1 MFEAVTRLA
10 VLFIQLCDSGC
21 IKYLS
26 WQSKFSCNLENGA
39 DAFREAI
46 KSVEKECTRLEND
59 LKEWKSELDRK
70 RTQFPFLNYYTVR
83 QLLMLQKN
91 LKDVI
96 LKEDL
101 KALRNLPAQV
111 FSLLDEVYPGIDQET
126 FRTIL
131 LKSSHRR
138 RYGEDSSQDTSWMRV
153 AKSDDKFMEA
163 SIDEIGKFIAELEEE
178 GHDEDV
184 AKAATMRCGLQDS
197 SVASV
202 WAYQHCGNKEEIAE
216 LANQLNG
223 VLERKQ
229 EKGSQYEILMLLFHF
244 EI

>member
-1 MFEAVTRLA
+1 MFEAVTRVA

-26 WQSKFSCNLENGA
+26 WDLKFTCNLDDGV
-39 DAFREAI
+39 DAFRETIEA
-46 KSVEKECTRLEND
+46 VEKECTRLETD
-59 LKEWKSELDRK
+59 LEEWKFELDRK

-83 QLLMLQKN
+83 QLLMLQTN
-91 LKDVI
+91 LKYVI

-101 KALRNLPAQV
+101 KALRDLPAQV

-138 RYGEDSSQDTSWMRV
+138 RYGEKSSQGSLWKRV
-153 AKSDDKFMEA
+153 ARSDDKFMEA
-163 SIDEIGKFIAELEEE
+163 SKDEIEKFIAELEEE
-178 GHDEDV
+178 CHDEDV
-184 AKAATMRCGLQDS
+184 AKAATMHCGLKDR

-202 WAYQHCGNKEEIAE
+202 WAMEHCDNEEEITE
-216 LANQLNG
+216 LANQLDG
-223 VLERKQ
+223 VLERK
-229 EKGSQYEILMLLFHF
+229 EEEGSQYGSF
-244 EI
+244 

>member
-10 VLFIQLCDSGC
+10 VLYIQLCDSGC

-26 WQSKFSCNLENGA
+26 WQSKFTCNLENGA
-39 DAFREAI
+39 EAFREAI
-46 KSVEKECTRLEND
+46 KSVEKECTKLETD
-59 LKEWKSELDRK
+59 LKEWKSELDKK

-83 QLLMLQKN
+83 QLLMLQKD
-91 LKDVI
+91 LKYVI

-111 FSLLDEVYPGIDQET
+111 FSLLDEVYPGIDQDT

-131 LKSSHRR
+131 LESSHRR
-138 RYGEDSSQDTSWMRV
+138 RYGENSSKDSSWMRV

-163 SIDEIGKFIAELEEE
+163 SIDEIEKFIAELEEE

-184 AKAATMRCGLQDS
+184 AKAATMHCGLKDC

-202 WAYQHCGNKEEIAE
+202 WAMDNCDNEEGIAE
-216 LANQLNG
+216 LAYQLNG
-223 VLERKQ
+223 VLERKRD
-229 EKGSQYEILMLLFHF
+229 EGSR
-244 EI
+244 